1 MESLARCLVHSKLS
15 ISVRTCFGY
24 IPGKCEDCS
33 RYGSFQHDWRSKNK
47 SDVLGGEQVWCQPEC
62 HSRIY
67 GAVQITVTIHLD
79 LELSMKT
86 NEKVTATGLGVDRPS
101 EEGAADRASEDS
113 RCSSPPE
120 LRDAE
125 KLGRSGGRGTGLSVL
140 REQGLHDSSGSD
152 PLLSQEGLM
161 VLEVWWVGQQERGGS
176 QECMKKYVALWAPK
190 CMSSVLSNFYLWG
203 KKWKG
208 GIYEAGENR

>member
-1 MESLARCLVHSKLS
+1 MESLAQCLVHSKLP

-33 RYGSFQHDWRSKNK
+33 RYGSFQCDWRSKNK
-47 SDVLGGEQVWCQPEC
+47 SDVLRGRTGLMPAP
-62 HSRIY
+62 S
-67 GAVQITVTIHLD
+67 
-79 LELSMKT
+79 
-86 NEKVTATGLGVDRPS
+86 VTAESIVQLRSQSPFTLAWSSWWKQMRRWWPLGADRPW
-101 EEGAADRASEDS
+101 EEGAADRVSEDS
-113 RCSSPPE
+113 RCSWPSE

-125 KLGRSGGRGTGLSVL
+125 KWGGSHGQGAELSVL
-140 REQGLHDSSGSD
+140 REQGLHDSSGPDS
-152 PLLSQEGLM
+152 LLSQEGPM
-161 VLEVWWVGQQERGGS
+161 ALEVWWVGQQERVGS
-176 QECMKKYVALWAPK
+176 QECMRNCAALWAPK